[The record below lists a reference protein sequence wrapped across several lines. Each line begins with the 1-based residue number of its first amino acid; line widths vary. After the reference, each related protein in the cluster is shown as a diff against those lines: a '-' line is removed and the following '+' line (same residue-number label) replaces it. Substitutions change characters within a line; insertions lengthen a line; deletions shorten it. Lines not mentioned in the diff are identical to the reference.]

1 MSLAKIMK
9 RETAMTK
16 IVKVAVNDIKHFDRK
31 KGRYSEL
38 YLLYDDGTWEQVW
51 EYRWSDPAKETRL
64 NTSKFG
70 GMTRDEIV
78 EKLIAERDAGKIEG
92 VVVGN

>member
-1 MSLAKIMK
+1 
-9 RETAMTK
+9 MTK
-16 IVKVAVNDIKHFDRK
+16 IVKAAVNDIKHFDRK

-70 GMTRDEIV
+70 GMTRDEVI

-92 VVVGN
+92 VVIDD